1 TFPSE
6 SRSSRSLSLPPHC
19 RWPESRHF
27 QDSSQSSPC
36 CWERGKQE
44 KSTRWLRC
52 WSSPSL
58 PCCPRSKFGRAC
70 SGEIAPSQHRSHARD
85 KVLLAKQPPSAVA
98 SRATQS
104 FLRKA
109 HRLLLRQHRRLI
121 SLKILRMPAHALSSG
136 WLLQQLLPR
145 F

>member
-1 TFPSE
+1 
-6 SRSSRSLSLPPHC
+6 
-19 RWPESRHF
+19 
-27 QDSSQSSPC
+27 SSPS

-58 PCCPRSKFGRAC
+58 PCCPCSKLGRAC
-70 SGEIAPSQHRSHARD
+70 SAEIAPRQHRNHARD
-85 KVLLAKQPPSAVA
+85 KILIAKQLPSAAA
-98 SRATQS
+98 SLATQS
-104 FLRKA
+104 FLRKS

-121 SLKILRMPAHALSSG
+121 SLKILRMTAHVLSSG